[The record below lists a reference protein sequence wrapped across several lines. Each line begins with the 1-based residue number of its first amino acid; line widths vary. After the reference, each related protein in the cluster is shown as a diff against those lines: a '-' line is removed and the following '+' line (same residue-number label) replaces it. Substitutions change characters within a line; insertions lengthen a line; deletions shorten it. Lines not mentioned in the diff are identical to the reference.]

1 MKKLFTAGVD
11 EVGRGCL
18 AGPVVSAAVVLKKGI
33 NLKILR
39 DSKKISF
46 KKREEIS
53 EHIKL
58 NSYYAIG
65 VASVYEIYKL
75 NILNASLLSMKRAV
89 NNLSVKPNLTLI
101 DGNFAP
107 KGLKNYKNIINGDQ
121 KIKAISAASI
131 IAKVFRD
138 RLMIKLSKKF
148 SKYAWESNFGYGTK
162 DHLIGLKK
170 FGITT
175 HHRKS
180 FRPVYKILSKKDI

>member
-1 MKKLFTAGVD
+1 MKKLFIAGVD

-75 NILNASLLSMKRAV
+75 NILNASLLSMKRAI

-107 KGLKNYKNIINGDQ
+107 K
-121 KIKAISAASI
+121 IK
-131 IAKVFRD
+131 
-138 RLMIKLSKKF
+138 KL
-148 SKYAWESNFGYGTK
+148 
-162 DHLIGLKK
+162 
-170 FGITT
+170 
-175 HHRKS
+175 
-180 FRPVYKILSKKDI
+180 